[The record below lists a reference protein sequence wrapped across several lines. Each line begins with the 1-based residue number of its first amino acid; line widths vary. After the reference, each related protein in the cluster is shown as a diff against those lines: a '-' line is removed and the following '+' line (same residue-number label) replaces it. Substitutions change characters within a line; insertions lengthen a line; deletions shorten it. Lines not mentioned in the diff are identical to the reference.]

1 MDQIK
6 RKMNPIRVYTPLKE
20 EVILSLRAGE
30 EVLLSGI
37 VYTARDA
44 AHLRMIEILRQGKS
58 LPFTPEGQIIYYTAP
73 TPTPPGKVIG
83 SCGPTSS
90 YRMDELTL
98 PLLKS
103 GIKGTIGKGQRSL
116 KLRRWLREYK
126 AIYFLALAG
135 GGAYLSTK
143 VKTIR
148 LVAFEDLGPEAIY
161 QVEVDDFPLV
171 VGIDAYGEDIYRKL
185 KKRGRVLL

>member
-161 QVEVDDFPLV
+161 QVEVDDFPLI